1 VEDPSELKFKEGDR
15 LAFLVPAETTD
26 KLLILASDG
35 RFFTIGCDKLPSGR
49 GMGEPVRLM
58 IELDDKVGIEAVFP
72 HKPGRKLILASKM
85 GYGFIM
91 PEEEAIAS
99 KRGGKQVLTVDA
111 KGVAVCLPLQ
121 GDQLAVVGDNG
132 KILIFPME
140 ELPEMPRGKGVK
152 LQSYREGGLR
162 DALAFSAADGPS
174 WTTSDGRQRAWPE
187 WRDWAGR
194 RAGAGKLAP
203 KGFPASKRFRP
214 K

>member
-1 VEDPSELKFKEGDR
+1 
-15 LAFLVPAETTD
+15 
-26 KLLILASDG
+26 
-35 RFFTIGCDKLPSGR
+35 
-49 GMGEPVRLM
+49 MGEPVRLM

-111 KGVAVCLPLQ
+111 KGVAACLPLQ
-121 GDQLAVVGDNG
+121 GDQLAVIGDNG
-132 KILIFPME
+132 KILVFPME

-162 DALAFSAADGPS
+162 DALAFDAAEGPS
-174 WTTSDGRQRAWPE
+174 WTTADGRHRAWPE

-203 KGFPASKRFRP
+203 KGFPASRRFRP
-214 K
+214 KR